1 MKRNDIHSD
10 FWTLTLPAIQG
21 EMTTNNWSHWN
32 VYTFRANGQLLL
44 INRAEWLLSEFRGFD
59 CRPCSWIC
67 GRWWWW
73 WGSSGIGQ
81 LCECFAFAWLNCYCF
96 CYIYTHGDYEE
107 SKETGCSHTHTN
119 ALRRSHSRTLP
130 NGRLTAQIMRL
141 LCRPLLLTLLN
152 HLHRTLDF
160 TALRFFDTLEAE
172 KYVFCLCSANGVTV
186 HRWAKNHP

>member
-1 MKRNDIHSD
+1 MAAIG
-10 FWTLTLPAIQG
+10 IQG
-21 EMTTNNWSHWN
+21 LRLPTMLMNMWKMMMMMRFIRYWPTLR
-32 VYTFRANGQLLL
+32 VFCIR
-44 INRAEWLLSEFRGFD
+44 
-59 CRPCSWIC
+59 
-67 GRWWWW
+67 
-73 WGSSGIGQ
+73 
-81 LCECFAFAWLNCYCF
+81 LNCYCF

-186 HRWAKNHP
+186 HRWAKNHL